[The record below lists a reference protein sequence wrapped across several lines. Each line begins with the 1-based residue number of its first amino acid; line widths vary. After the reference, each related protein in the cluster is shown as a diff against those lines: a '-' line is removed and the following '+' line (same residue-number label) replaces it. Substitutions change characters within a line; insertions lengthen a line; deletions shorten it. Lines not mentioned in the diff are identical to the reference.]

1 MPGTGSHAR
10 PRWMID
16 ELLPIQSLGRLMSP
30 ATWMRKR
37 TPTST
42 YLAGIIV
49 VFVVAAL
56 YWCMRKS
63 VVVVPDLVI
72 EGELVTPTLT
82 LFQRINWLWS
92 CLFVLP
98 ALYLGAAGF
107 RASVLCGSL
116 AYGIGAVLG
125 WWVAESGIVLA
136 DPLLRPQL
144 ERMLAQGF
152 GFAAAWGAAFVVVG
166 YAGRRV
172 MLWVYKKLA

>member
-1 MPGTGSHAR
+1 
-10 PRWMID
+10 
-16 ELLPIQSLGRLMSP
+16 MSP
-30 ATWMRKR
+30 ATWMRRR

-49 VFVVAAL
+49 VFVVATL

-82 LFQRINWLWS
+82 LFQRLNWLWS